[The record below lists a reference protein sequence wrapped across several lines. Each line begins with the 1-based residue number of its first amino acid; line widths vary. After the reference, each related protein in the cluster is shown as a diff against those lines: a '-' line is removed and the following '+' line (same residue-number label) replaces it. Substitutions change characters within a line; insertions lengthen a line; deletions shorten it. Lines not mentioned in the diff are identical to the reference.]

1 MIGVISKGTRHT
13 ETSKYDLG
21 EIDKTKIV
29 KVLGFEGVD
38 MPHDCQ
44 GLIAPNASRI
54 ARSMEVQSSLNPSVE
69 LKVIHIALSFDE
81 KDNEILS
88 DQFLQAI
95 ALEYMHRMGYID
107 TQYVITRHMEKN
119 NPHIH
124 IAINAINNRG
134 ERIDTYNDYRRN
146 VKVCKDLTQK
156 YNLTIGYWKGFDRT
170 EIPANS
176 PSRLKAIGQ
185 QIISREVWRA
195 LIDTTQIEE
204 LPLKLLAGGSTVSA
218 QLDRDASGNVVR
230 VTFAV
235 NVDME
240 TGGKKR
246 YTFTDGKADK
256 RLSAQNIRRVLD
268 IKKDLPCFMNDVKKA
283 LSINPAT
290 MDISKEDEKTISSL
304 HEIYSSPWVCVES
317 RQNCLIPLLL
327 ELALHMKEL
336 THLFEFLRHPIKKK
350 QTLQTNHE
358 EIQVTTKQEVS
369 NEEALSTGRNR
380 GI

>member
-1 MIGVISKGTRHT
+1 MIGIISKGTSHL

-21 EIDKTKIV
+21 ETNAAKIV

-44 GLIAPNASRI
+44 GLIAPIASRI
-54 ARSMEVQSSLNPSVE
+54 ARSMEVQSSLNTSVE
-69 LKVIHIALSFDE
+69 LKVIHVALSFAE
-81 KDNEILS
+81 KDNKILS
-88 DQFLQAI
+88 DQLLRAI
-95 ALEYMHRMGYID
+95 ALEYMQRMGYVD

-124 IAINAINNRG
+124 IAINTINNRG
-134 ERIDTYNDYRRN
+134 ERIDTHNDYRRN

-176 PSRLKAIGQ
+176 PSRLRAIGQ

-290 MDISKEDEKTISSL
+290 MDIFKEDEKTISSL
-304 HEIYSSPWVCVES
+304 REIYYSPWVCVES
-317 RQNCLIPLLL
+317 KQNGLIPLLL

-336 THLFEFLRHPIKKK
+336 RHLFEFLRHPIKKK

-358 EIQVTTKQEVS
+358 EMQVKTKQEVS
-369 NEEALSTGRNR
+369 DEALSTGRKR